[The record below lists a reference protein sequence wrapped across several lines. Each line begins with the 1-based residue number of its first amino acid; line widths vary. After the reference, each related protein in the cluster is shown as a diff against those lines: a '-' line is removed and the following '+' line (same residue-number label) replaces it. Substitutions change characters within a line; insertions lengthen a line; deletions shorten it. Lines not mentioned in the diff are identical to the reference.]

1 MVESIF
7 LLLFVAGWSVGVEE
21 GAGVI
26 SEVLLGVASADGL
39 FVSEDFSSLLAVSLL
54 LGAVVVVLPPEA
66 LGFEPRNK

>member
-1 MVESIF
+1 MESIF
-7 LLLFVAGWSVGVEE
+7 LLFVAGWSVGVEE

-54 LGAVVVVLPPEA
+54 FGAVVVVLPPEA
-66 LGFEPRNK
+66 LGLEPRNK